1 MLAWLNEYSVL
12 LTWLSIVSGLMFF
25 GTLLLVPWV
34 IIRMPEDYF
43 VRTSSRASNDHWVMR
58 LMLRIARN
66 VLGWIFILAGIAMLV
81 LPGQGVLTILLGI
94 SLTDLPFKQRLEHWI
109 ITRPKIQSGLN
120 WIRKKANRPPLQ
132 FPDKNNGASQ
142 GESDS

>member
-12 LTWLSIVSGLMFF
+12 LTWMSVISGFMFV

-34 IIRMPEDYF
+34 IIRIPEDYF
-43 VRTSSRASNDHWVMR
+43 VRTSPTESTGTWLGRAGLCIVK
-58 LMLRIARN
+58 N

-94 SLTDLPFKQRLEHWI
+94 SLTDLPFKKRLERWI
-109 ITRPKIQSGLN
+109 LSRPKIQRGLN
-120 WIRKKANRPPLQ
+120 WIRRKANKPPLQ
-132 FPDKNNGASQ
+132 FPEK
-142 GESDS
+142 E